1 MLLIIKK
8 ITCFAKSVSVIFALF
23 ICLNGFTQNSKTGI
37 APFKIRLTNGQ
48 GYTYQQLPQNKPV
61 ILIYFSPTCE
71 HCKVFTEKMLKRI
84 DEFKDVQLVMMSY
97 EDIKEVKSFDDIYKL
112 SNHQN
117 IKVGSEGYTFIVQKY
132 YNIQRFP
139 FVAEYD
145 KYGKLKKIIR
155 GNVKPEEI
163 AAQM

>member
-1 MLLIIKK
+1 MIKTII
-8 ITCFAKSVSVIFALF
+8 VIPVLF
-23 ICLNGFTQNSKTGI
+23 ISLFAFAQANNSSI

-48 GYTYQQLPQNKPV
+48 GYTYQMLPKNKPV

-71 HCKVFTEKMLKRI
+71 HCKLFTETMLKQI
-84 DEFKDVQLVMMSY
+84 DKLKDDEVVMLSY
-97 EDIKEVKSFDDIYKL
+97 EDIREVKSFDDIYKL
-112 SNHQN
+112 SKHQN

-155 GNVKPEEI
+155 GDLKPEDI
-163 AAQM
+163 AKKL

>member
-1 MLLIIKK
+1 MQLIIKN
-8 ITCFAKSVSVIFALF
+8 ITCFAKSVSVISVLL
-23 ICLNGFTQNSKTGI
+23 ICMYGLGQNSNSGI

-48 GYTYQQLPQNKPV
+48 GYTYQQLPKNKPV

-71 HCKVFTEKMLKRI
+71 HCKVFTENMLKRI
-84 DEFKDVQLVMMSY
+84 DEFKNVQLVMMSY
-97 EDIKEVKSFDDIYKL
+97 EDIREVKSFDDIYKL
-112 SNHQN
+112 SSHQN

-155 GNVKPEEI
+155 GNLKPEDI
-163 AAQM
+163 ANKL

>member
-1 MLLIIKK
+1 MLLMKK
-8 ITCFAKSVSVIFALF
+8 NITRFAKMVSVISVLF
-23 ICLNGFTQNSKTGI
+23 ICTIAFGQSSNSSI

-48 GYTYQQLPQNKPV
+48 GYTYQQLPKNKPV
-61 ILIYFSPTCE
+61 ILVYFSPTCE
-71 HCKVFTEKMLKRI
+71 HCKVFTENMLKRM
-84 DEFKDVQLVMMSY
+84 DKFKDAQLVMMSY

-117 IKVGSEGYTFIVQKY
+117 IKVGSEGYTFVVQKY

>member
-1 MLLIIKK
+1 MIKTII
-8 ITCFAKSVSVIFALF
+8 IIPVLF
-23 ICLNGFTQNSKTGI
+23 ISLFAFAQANNSSI

-48 GYTYQQLPQNKPV
+48 GYTYQQLPKNKPV
-61 ILIYFSPTCE
+61 ILIYFSPTCD
-71 HCKVFTEKMLKRI
+71 HCKVFTENMLKRI
-84 DEFKDVQLVMMSY
+84 NKFKDDQLVMMSY

-112 SNHQN
+112 SSHQN

-145 KYGKLKKIIR
+145 KYGNPKKIIR
-155 GNVKPEEI
+155 GDLKPEDI
-163 AAQM
+163 ANKL

>member
-1 MLLIIKK
+1 MKLIIKHL
-8 ITCFAKSVSVIFALF
+8 TCLTKSVSIISVLF
-23 ICLNGFTQNSKTGI
+23 ICITAFSQRSNSSI

-48 GYTYQQLPQNKPV
+48 GYTYEQLPKNKAV

-71 HCKVFTEKMLKRI
+71 HCKVFTENMLKRMHK
-84 DEFKDVQLVMMSY
+84 FKNVQLVMMSY
-97 EDIKEVKSFDDIYKL
+97 EDIREVKSFDDIYKL
-112 SNHQN
+112 SSYQN
-117 IKVGSEGYTFIVQKY
+117 IRVGSEGYTFIVQKY

-155 GNVKPEEI
+155 GNLKPEEMV
-163 AAQM
+163 AQM

>member
-1 MLLIIKK
+1 MLL
-8 ITCFAKSVSVIFALF
+8 
-23 ICLNGFTQNSKTGI
+23 
-37 APFKIRLTNGQ
+37 FKIRLTNGE
-48 GYTYQQLPQNKPV
+48 GYTYQQLPKNKPV

-71 HCKVFTEKMLKRI
+71 HCKVFTESMLKRM
-84 DEFKDVQLVMMSY
+84 DKFKDAQLVMMSY

-155 GNVKPEEI
+155 GDLKPEDI
-163 AAQM
+163 ANKL

>member
-1 MLLIIKK
+1 VLKKNII
-8 ITCFAKSVSVIFALF
+8 IAVVLFFYLQGFAQS
-23 ICLNGFTQNSKTGI
+23 NSSI
-37 APFKIRLTNGQ
+37 APFKIRLTNGR
-48 GYTYQQLPQNKPV
+48 GYTYQQLPKNKPV
-61 ILIYFSPTCE
+61 ILVYFSPTCE
-71 HCKVFTEKMLKRI
+71 HCKVFTENMLKRM
-84 DEFKDVQLVMMSY
+84 DKFNDVQLVMMSY

-117 IKVGSEGYTFIVQKY
+117 IKVGSEGYTFVVQKY

-155 GNVKPEEI
+155 GNLKPEEI